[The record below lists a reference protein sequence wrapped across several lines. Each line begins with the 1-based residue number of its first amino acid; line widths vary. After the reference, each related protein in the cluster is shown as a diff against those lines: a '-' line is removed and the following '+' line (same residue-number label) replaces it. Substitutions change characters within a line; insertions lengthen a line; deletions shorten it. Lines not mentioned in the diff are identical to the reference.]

1 MFETPPS
8 AETTAPGPSTD
19 QAEGCACG
27 QSGALAGAQAEVTG
41 QRAERRLRTLED
53 LAEVGMA
60 LARSLLRR
68 AELAEAGDAAADDEP
83 VGAAEAAL
91 AFSRLSRAVRQT
103 LALEA
108 RLEDEQRARQAQTA
122 AQAAERRAEEDERR
136 AMRKLR
142 LLIRKSTV
150 QDIVEEVIEANEREA
165 NEREAGEPEA
175 DGPEADGPEADG
187 REVERLLDALHER
200 LEDDAEDD
208 DFENLPIGEL
218 VQRICHDLGVAF
230 DPALW
235 ADEDWALDGWSEHG
249 EPSDPFAGPPGWPA
263 APAKTAA
270 SGGGT
275 TTGRPP

>member
-1 MFETPPS
+1 MVETPPS
-8 AETTAPGPSTD
+8 AETTAPGPVAD
-19 QAEGCACG
+19 QAEGRACG
-27 QSGALAGAQAEVTG
+27 QAGAQSGAEAGTMSP
-41 QRAERRLRTLED
+41 RAERRLQTLED

-68 AELAEAGDAAADDEP
+68 AELAEAGEASADEP

-108 RLEDEQRARQAQTA
+108 RLEDELRADQAQA
-122 AQAAERRAEEDERR
+122 AARAAERRAAEDERR
-136 AMRKLR
+136 ARRKLC

-150 QDIVEEVIEANEREA
+150 QDIVEEVIEANA
-165 NEREAGEPEA
+165 REAGGREA
-175 DGPEADGPEADG
+175 DGPE
-187 REVERLLDALHER
+187 VERLFDGLYER

-218 VQRICHDLGVAF
+218 VQRICLDLGVAF

-235 ADEDWALDGWSEHG
+235 ADEDWALDEWSGNG
-249 EPSDPFAGPPGWPA
+249 EPSSPFTGLARPPGWPA
-263 APAKTAA
+263 ARARTAA
-270 SGGGT
+270 SGGMM
-275 TTGRPP
+275 TGRPP